1 MARPKITQALTPSIL
16 DRLLD
21 FDPTQKKEALASR
34 SQVIRELRESVR
46 RDLEFLL
53 NTRHRCN
60 ENLADWELLEYSI
73 FNYGIPD
80 ATGINIGS
88 DDAKEA
94 FAKIIQKIIS
104 KYEPRFKTVVV
115 SVTNDTSSIDRTF
128 RFRIDALLKVEPAV
142 KPVVFDS
149 SLEPVTRNFSV
160 MDAEGE

>member
-21 FDPTQKKEALASR
+21 FDPEKKVEPVNSR

-46 RDLEFLL
+46 RDLAFLL
-53 NTRHRCN
+53 NTRRRCH
-60 ENLADWELLEYSI
+60 EDFAEWDSLEYTVL
-73 FNYGIPD
+73 NYGIPD

-88 DDAKEA
+88 DDARQN
-94 FAKIIQKIIS
+94 FANIIQDVIGQ
-104 KYEPRFKTVVV
+104 YEPRFKSV
-115 SVTNDTSSIDRTF
+115 SVTVVNDASSLDRTF

-149 SLEPVTRNFSV
+149 SLEPITRSFSV
-160 MDAEGE
+160 KDVEGE